1 MAEGS
6 FPVNK
11 RTPRFG
17 SLKLGGRA
25 SKLTWMDGSM
35 FSRLRRSAAA
45 AATALV
51 ALLAPACAPTPGPQ
65 AAAVAPAVPGP
76 ALWKVADEDTTIYLF
91 GTVHALPKDVPW
103 MRGAIGP
110 ALAASDTLVTE
121 VDLSAQDPA
130 SMQKLIMRT
139 GVLPAHENLRG
150 LLTPEQKAEY
160 EAALS
165 KLGMPVESFDRFEPW
180 YASLMFALVPL
191 AKAGIVG
198 DNGVER
204 GLGSAAGEGKKR
216 AALETAEYQL
226 SIFDSLPRETQI
238 DYMMKTIEGSD
249 DIKTLLDAMM
259 AEWLDGDADGLARL
273 MNEDMEGEQE
283 LMERLLWQR
292 NRAWAE
298 WVVKRLDTPGTV
310 FVAVGAGHLAGEKSV
325 QADLAA
331 KGVTVSR
338 VQ

>member
-1 MAEGS
+1 
-6 FPVNK
+6 
-11 RTPRFG
+11 
-17 SLKLGGRA
+17 
-25 SKLTWMDGSM
+25 MDGTL
-35 FSRLRRSAAA
+35 FARLRRSV
-45 AATALV
+45 ATASAALLTLV
-51 ALLAPACAPTPGPQ
+51 ASACAPLSRPEAP
-65 AAAVAPAVPGP
+65 AAPAVSGP

-91 GTVHALPKDVPW
+91 GTVHALPRDVPW
-103 MRGAIGP
+103 MRGAIAP

-121 VDLSAQDPA
+121 VDLAAQDQA
-130 SMQKLIMRT
+130 AMQKLIMQT
-139 GVLPAHENLRG
+139 GFLPADENLRG
-150 LLTPEQKAEY
+150 LLTPEQKSEY

-180 YASLMFALVPL
+180 YASLMFAMIPL

-198 DNGVER
+198 DNGVEK

-216 AALETAEYQL
+216 AALETVEYQL
-226 SIFDSLPRETQI
+226 SIFDSLPREAQI

-249 DIKTLLDAMM
+249 DIKALLDAMM
-259 AEWLDGDADGLARL
+259 TEWLDGDADALARL
-273 MNEDMEGEQE
+273 INEDMEGEQA

-292 NRAWAE
+292 NRAWAD

>member
-1 MAEGS
+1 
-6 FPVNK
+6 
-11 RTPRFG
+11 
-17 SLKLGGRA
+17 
-25 SKLTWMDGSM
+25 MDGSLV
-35 FSRLRRSAAA
+35 SRLRRSVAA
-45 AATALV
+45 AATAFL
-51 ALLAPACAPTPGPQ
+51 ALLAPACAPAPAPEL
-65 AAAVAPAVPGP
+65 AAVVPAVPGP

-121 VDLSAQDPA
+121 VDLAAQDPA
-130 SMQKLIMRT
+130 TMQKIIMKT
-139 GVLPAHENLRG
+139 GVLPPDENLRG

-180 YASLMFALVPL
+180 YAALMFAIIPL

-198 DNGVER
+198 ENGVEK
-204 GLGSAAGEGKKR
+204 GLGAAAGDGKKR
-216 AALETAEYQL
+216 AALETVEYQL
-226 SIFDSLPRETQI
+226 SIFDSLTRDAQI

-249 DIKTLLDAMM
+249 DIKALLDAMM
-259 AEWLDGDADGLARL
+259 AEWLAGDADGLARL
-273 MNEDMEGEQE
+273 MNEDMAGEQA

-292 NRAWAE
+292 NRAWAD
-298 WVVKRLDTPGTV
+298 WVVERLDMPGTV

-331 KGVTVSR
+331 RGLTVSR

>member
-1 MAEGS
+1 MS
-6 FPVNK
+6 
-11 RTPRFG
+11 TPDA
-17 SLKLGGRA
+17 KLLA
-25 SKLTWMDGSM
+25 MDGSLI
-35 FSRLRRSAAA
+35 SRLRRSAAA
-45 AATALV
+45 AATALL
-51 ALLAPACAPTPGPQ
+51 ALLAPACAPTTAPEV
-65 AAAVAPAVPGP
+65 VASVPAVPGP

-121 VDLSAQDPA
+121 VDMATQDPA
-130 SMQKLIMRT
+130 SMQKLIMENAI
-139 GVLPAHENLRG
+139 LPPEENLRG
-150 LLTPEQKAEY
+150 LLTPDQKAQY

-165 KLGMPVESFDRFEPW
+165 KLGMPVEAFDRFEPW

-198 DNGVER
+198 DNGVEK
-204 GLGSAAGEGKKR
+204 GLGAAVGDGKKR
-216 AALETAEYQL
+216 AALETVEYQL
-226 SIFDSLPRETQI
+226 STFDSLPREAQI
-238 DYMMKTIEGSD
+238 DYLMKTVEGSD
-249 DIKTLLDAMM
+249 DIKALLEAMM
-259 AEWLDGDADGLARL
+259 ADWLEGDADGLARL
-273 MNEDMEGEQE
+273 MNEDMEGEQA

-292 NRAWAE
+292 NRAWAD

-310 FVAVGAGHLAGEKSV
+310 FVAVGAGHLAGEKRQ
-325 QADLAA
+325 QADLSA

>member
-1 MAEGS
+1 
-6 FPVNK
+6 
-11 RTPRFG
+11 
-17 SLKLGGRA
+17 
-25 SKLTWMDGSM
+25 MDGTL
-35 FSRLRRSAAA
+35 FDRLRRG
-45 AATALV
+45 ATALAAAGA
-51 ALLAPACAPTPGPQ
+51 ALLAPACAHVPP
-65 AAAVAPAVPGP
+65 AAVAAPAVSGP
-76 ALWKVADEDTTIYLF
+76 ALWKVADRDTTIYLF

-121 VDLSAQDPA
+121 VDLAAQDQA
-130 SMQKLIMRT
+130 AMQTLIMKT
-139 GVLPAHENLRG
+139 GILPPGENLRG

-160 EAALS
+160 ETARS
-165 KLGMPVESFDRFEPW
+165 KRGMPVEAFVQFEPW
-180 YASLMFALVPL
+180 YASLMFALIPL

-198 DNGVER
+198 DNGVEK
-204 GLGSAAGEGKKR
+204 GLDTAAGDGKKH
-216 AALETAEYQL
+216 AALETVEYQL
-226 SIFDSLPRETQI
+226 SIFDSLPREAQI

-249 DIKTLLDAMM
+249 DIKALLDAMM
-259 AEWLDGDADGLARL
+259 AEWLEGDADALAKL
-273 MNEDMEGEQE
+273 MNEDMDGEQA

-292 NRAWAE
+292 NRAWAD

-325 QADLAA
+325 QADLEA